1 MNYSLKKITQR
12 CLLGVIAVLFF
23 YSCGS
28 DEKKQYYEVTGVAQ
42 GTYYRVIYEDTKM
55 RKPEFDSLLKNFDT
69 SFSVYIPESLISRIN
84 NNDTSIHSIQNWEFS
99 YFYKK
104 SQYIASITDSA
115 FDITVAPL
123 VNAWKFGP
131 DTSKHLV
138 PTQKQIDSIREFVG
152 MDKISMPNDSSFI
165 KSDPRVQIIGN
176 AIAQGYSSDLI
187 AYYLDK
193 LGVENYLVDVG
204 CEMRSKGVNAKG
216 NVWTIG
222 ITRPEEKIDEK
233 PLESSFDVAVEL
245 KNRSLATSGNYRKFY
260 YEDGRKYS
268 HTINPK
274 TGQTV
279 PSDLLSATIFATEC
293 IEADAIAT
301 ACMVMGVEK
310 SKQFFV
316 RHPEYDA
323 LLIYDGGDSLQTY
336 STKGVV
342 VKKIHDK

>member
-1 MNYSLKKITQR
+1 
-12 CLLGVIAVLFF
+12 
-23 YSCGS
+23 
-28 DEKKQYYEVTGVAQ
+28 
-42 GTYYRVIYEDTKM
+42 
-55 RKPEFDSLLKNFDT
+55 
-69 SFSVYIPESLISRIN
+69 
-84 NNDTSIHSIQNWEFS
+84 
-99 YFYKK
+99 
-104 SQYIASITDSA
+104 
-115 FDITVAPL
+115 
-123 VNAWKFGP
+123 
-131 DTSKHLV
+131 
-138 PTQKQIDSIREFVG
+138 
-152 MDKISMPNDSSFI
+152 MPNDSSFI

-245 KNRSLATSGNYRKFY
+245 NNRSLATSGNYRKFY

-279 PSDLLSATIFATEC
+279 PSDLLSATVFATEC

-310 SKQFFV
+310 SKQFFA